1 MLCCNRITHLEHSMK
16 RSLFLLS
23 LLATPCILNSCGDD
37 NGSVATSTQIEPA
50 DPAHVYKVMENRYC
64 SNREKEIFRDG
75 YNGKEIDFKKIERDH
90 IKIYC
95 SGAGLGGHSKLIFR
109 AINSE
114 QDEEYTDRYV
124 RSAAFGAAAGGHTEL
139 AELLVKKGASKLN
152 VLEGAALG
160 KQMTVIETTLDQL
173 KNEPNYNSKRHKK
186 AASYILRGA
195 AEGGHMDLVE
205 KMLEEGAEPTKGFE
219 GAAEGG
225 QLEIAQLLLRKGA
238 YMHDSIK
245 LAAKGGHIELVK
257 LILDNSKNFELDVS
271 DGLHSAAEG
280 GHMDIIKLL
289 LDKGGNPN
297 DALES
302 TARNGHIDILKLLLN
317 EGANPAGALRQAAY
331 GGHIEIVQ
339 MMLERG
345 SDPNKEYALH
355 AATSGNHSKIVKLL
369 LKQPNIN
376 LFLRDRDGQSPLDIA
391 QANEFKECAELI
403 LAAIEE
409 QKKQQ

>member
-1 MLCCNRITHLEHSMK
+1 MLPLYRTFKNSMK

-64 SNREKEIFRDG
+64 SNREKEIFRNG
-75 YNGKEIDFKKIERDH
+75 YNGKEIDFKKIKRDH

-95 SGAGLGGHSKLIFR
+95 SGAGLRGHSKLIFR

-114 QDEEYTDRYV
+114 QEEEYTNRYV
-124 RSAAFGAAAGGHTEL
+124 RSAAYGAAAGGHTEL

-160 KQMTVIETTLDQL
+160 KQMTVIESTLDQL

-195 AEGGHMDLVE
+195 SEGGHMDLV
-205 KMLEEGAEPTKGFE
+205 KMMLEEGADSTKGFE

-225 QLEIAQLLLRKGA
+225 QLEIAQLLLKKGA
-238 YMHDSIK
+238 HMYDSIK

-271 DGLHSAAEG
+271 DGLLSAAEG
-280 GHMDIIKLL
+280 GHMDIV
-289 LDKGGNPN
+289 
-297 DALES
+297 
-302 TARNGHIDILKLLLN
+302 KLLLN
-317 EGANPAGALRQAAY
+317 KGGEPVKALEGAAR
-331 GGHIEIVQ
+331 GGHVKIVQ
-339 MMLERG
+339 EMLKKGVAPNEGLRDAVRG
-345 SDPNKEYALH
+345 GNKKVVQLLIEKGADPNKGDALLIATIEGH
-355 AATSGNHSKIVKLL
+355 ADIVQYLLTLPDVYTSPRDVKG
-369 LKQPNIN
+369 
-376 LFLRDRDGQSPLDIA
+376 RTPLDIA
-391 QANEFKECAELI
+391 EEEGYKDCAELI
-403 LAAIEE
+403 RAAM
-409 QKKQQ
+409 QK